1 MTKPVKR
8 YEFFVYIYDDVAE
21 LDCHETDD
29 GTWINAADY
38 ASLEQECE
46 RLRNALEKIAAIE
59 DRYNCGDWDEIEEA
73 REIATAA
80 LSAKP

>member
-1 MTKPVKR
+1 MTEPVKR
-8 YEFFVYIYDDVAE
+8 YVTTC
-21 LDCHETDD
+21 DCMSEAAWGDYVRHE
-29 GTWINAADY
+29 DY
-38 ASLEQECE
+38 ARLEQECE

-80 LSAKP
+80 LSTKP